1 MVCCLGLTIGISR
14 YISRLLQPIYDQ
26 ATRST
31 TFFKASN
38 AVHAL
43 ENYAKEVR
51 LQSNTLF
58 AAIHVNDLCT
68 LIPHEQLTEPLQHFL
83 YDYVPDGQVQ
93 GLTVDTI
100 IELVRFVL
108 QNQYFIFDNKICRQI
123 KGCGSGQPL
132 NHLLAN
138 IYMFY
143 WQQDLVKALVD
154 QNEIFG
160 RCLNEIH
167 INNQLR
173 TIINHDN
180 DIEPRGLSFIS
191 DHLPVAYSTLIQACL
206 MLAALIRS
214 KVSDFHNERRDVQI
228 VFLNNG
234 YSMNFIK
241 EHVEQLFQDFH
252 ISNWK
257 SNLNQ
262 NTYDKMRQEIIEYDQ
277 QHQEMKIKQ
286 R

>member
-100 IELVRFVL
+100 IELIRFVL
-108 QNQYFIFDNKICRQI
+108 QNQYFIFDNKIYRQI

-143 WQQDLVKALVD
+143 WQQELVKTLV
-154 QNEIFG
+154 N
-160 RCLNEIH
+160 
-167 INNQLR
+167 
-173 TIINHDN
+173 
-180 DIEPRGLSFIS
+180 
-191 DHLPVAYSTLIQACL
+191 
-206 MLAALIRS
+206 
-214 KVSDFHNERRDVQI
+214 
-228 VFLNNG
+228 
-234 YSMNFIK
+234 
-241 EHVEQLFQDFH
+241 
-252 ISNWK
+252 
-257 SNLNQ
+257 
-262 NTYDKMRQEIIEYDQ
+262 
-277 QHQEMKIKQ
+277 
-286 R
+286 

>member
-1 MVCCLGLTIGISR
+1 MTRTGTYLLIQELNATDLNSVQSHLSKIVEEFTLLLNDLRERQCLTSIQVQQMTVHAIPFQPVTVCCLGLTIGISR

-31 TFFKASN
+31 TFFKATN
-38 AVHAL
+38 PVHAL

-58 AAIHVNDLCT
+58 AAVHVNELCT

-143 WQQDLVKALVD
+143 WQQDLVETLV
-154 QNEIFG
+154 N
-160 RCLNEIH
+160 
-167 INNQLR
+167 
-173 TIINHDN
+173 
-180 DIEPRGLSFIS
+180 
-191 DHLPVAYSTLIQACL
+191 
-206 MLAALIRS
+206 
-214 KVSDFHNERRDVQI
+214 
-228 VFLNNG
+228 
-234 YSMNFIK
+234 
-241 EHVEQLFQDFH
+241 
-252 ISNWK
+252 
-257 SNLNQ
+257 
-262 NTYDKMRQEIIEYDQ
+262 
-277 QHQEMKIKQ
+277 
-286 R
+286 

>member
-1 MVCCLGLTIGISR
+1 MDDKVYQHMTRTGTYLLIQELNATDLNSVQRHLSKIVEELTLLLNDLRERQCLTDIQVQQMTVYAIPFQPVMVCCLGLTIGISR

-100 IELVRFVL
+100 I
-108 QNQYFIFDNKICRQI
+108 
-123 KGCGSGQPL
+123 
-132 NHLLAN
+132 
-138 IYMFY
+138 
-143 WQQDLVKALVD
+143 
-154 QNEIFG
+154 
-160 RCLNEIH
+160 
-167 INNQLR
+167 
-173 TIINHDN
+173 
-180 DIEPRGLSFIS
+180 
-191 DHLPVAYSTLIQACL
+191 
-206 MLAALIRS
+206 
-214 KVSDFHNERRDVQI
+214 
-228 VFLNNG
+228 
-234 YSMNFIK
+234 
-241 EHVEQLFQDFH
+241 
-252 ISNWK
+252 
-257 SNLNQ
+257 
-262 NTYDKMRQEIIEYDQ
+262 
-277 QHQEMKIKQ
+277 
-286 R
+286 